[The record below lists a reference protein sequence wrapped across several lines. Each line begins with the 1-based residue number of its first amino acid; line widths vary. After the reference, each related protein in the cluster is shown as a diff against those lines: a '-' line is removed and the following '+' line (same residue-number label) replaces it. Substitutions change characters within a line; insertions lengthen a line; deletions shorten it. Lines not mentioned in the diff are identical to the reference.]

1 MKLEVRVVSKE
12 IITPSHPTPNN
23 LRRYSLS
30 FLDQISPPVY
40 NPLVLFYTT
49 TTNNDT
55 NAQRSKLL
63 KESLS
68 KVLSLYYP
76 LAGCIDETNSFA
88 FCNDEGV
95 PYVETEVN
103 SQISDVLG
111 DAVEPDEL
119 SRLVPFQLHEA
130 QEVAVGV
137 QFNRFRCGGI
147 AIGLCVSHKVADA
160 SSTISFV
167 KAWAA
172 IARGEP
178 AGNVL
183 APEFVSFELF
193 PPRDDMSGY
202 KAKAGIMTSTVVAK
216 RFVFKADSIEALGE
230 RYARS
235 RSLESK
241 KVPSRIETLSVFI
254 WSRLVKEAV
263 TRSESRTN
271 RSLLLLHAVNLRT
284 RMDPP
289 LPEHSFGNYY
299 RVAVT
304 VPNNDDA
311 EEEEDKC
318 GSLISL
324 MRESISKVDK
334 GFVKSLQGGGN
345 DEHFNFIRQQSE
357 AFMKGEAEFLNF
369 TSLCRFPRYES
380 DFGWGKP
387 SWVGTP
393 CLTFKNLVVFM
404 DSAAD
409 GIEALIHLDEAEM
422 GKFQQDQ
429 VLLQYAS

>member
-111 DAVEPDEL
+111 DA
-119 SRLVPFQLHEA
+119 EA

-254 WSRLVKEAV
+254 WSRLVK
-263 TRSESRTN
+263 
-271 RSLLLLHAVNLRT
+271 
-284 RMDPP
+284 
-289 LPEHSFGNYY
+289 
-299 RVAVT
+299 
-304 VPNNDDA
+304 
-311 EEEEDKC
+311 
-318 GSLISL
+318 GSQTL
-324 MRESISKVDK
+324 D
-334 GFVKSLQGGGN
+334 
-345 DEHFNFIRQQSE
+345 
-357 AFMKGEAEFLNF
+357 
-369 TSLCRFPRYES
+369 
-380 DFGWGKP
+380 
-387 SWVGTP
+387 
-393 CLTFKNLVVFM
+393 
-404 DSAAD
+404 DSANT
-409 GIEALIHLDEAEM
+409 ILIML
-422 GKFQQDQ
+422 
-429 VLLQYAS
+429 

>member
-103 SQISDVLG
+103 SQIS
-111 DAVEPDEL
+111 
-119 SRLVPFQLHEA
+119 
-130 QEVAVGV
+130 
-137 QFNRFRCGGI
+137 
-147 AIGLCVSHKVADA
+147 
-160 SSTISFV
+160 
-167 KAWAA
+167 
-172 IARGEP
+172 
-178 AGNVL
+178 
-183 APEFVSFELF
+183 
-193 PPRDDMSGY
+193 
-202 KAKAGIMTSTVVAK
+202 
-216 RFVFKADSIEALGE
+216 
-230 RYARS
+230 
-235 RSLESK
+235 LESK

-254 WSRLVKEAV
+254 WSRLVKV

>member
-230 RYARS
+230 R
-235 RSLESK
+235 
-241 KVPSRIETLSVFI
+241 
-254 WSRLVKEAV
+254 
-263 TRSESRTN
+263 
-271 RSLLLLHAVNLRT
+271 SLLLLHAVNLRT

>member
-254 WSRLVKEAV
+254 WSRLVK
-263 TRSESRTN
+263 
-271 RSLLLLHAVNLRT
+271 
-284 RMDPP
+284 
-289 LPEHSFGNYY
+289 
-299 RVAVT
+299 
-304 VPNNDDA
+304 
-311 EEEEDKC
+311 
-318 GSLISL
+318 GS
-324 MRESISKVDK
+324 
-334 GFVKSLQGGGN
+334 Q
-345 DEHFNFIRQQSE
+345 
-357 AFMKGEAEFLNF
+357 
-369 TSLCRFPRYES
+369 TYES